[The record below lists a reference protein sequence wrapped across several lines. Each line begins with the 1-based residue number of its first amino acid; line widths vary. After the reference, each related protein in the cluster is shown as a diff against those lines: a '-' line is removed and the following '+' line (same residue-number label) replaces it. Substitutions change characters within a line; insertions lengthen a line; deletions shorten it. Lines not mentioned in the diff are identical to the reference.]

1 MYQLNFYIVFFFEML
16 GEGFGAIDRAVLAT
30 RATERHLQVR
40 EVAFDKALYVMVHK
54 GINGIQ
60 KCKNLTVFLQKINHR
75 LIQTC
80 EKFVLLILTGIVRS
94 AAVKDIASAITGR
107 VFRQPALK
115 GERVNRY

>member
-30 RATERHLQVR
+30 RASERHLQVR
-40 EVAFDKALYVMVHK
+40 EVAFDKTLHMMIHES
-54 GINGIQ
+54 IDRLQ
-60 KCKNLTVFLQKINHR
+60 ERQNLAVFFQKINHR

-80 EKFVLLILTGIVRS
+80 ERFVLLILTGIVRS